1 MTADE
6 TREQKALLLLEYQE
20 TEAELA
26 NVEEKARR
34 LAERILAVGY
44 WLLGFASDRSADIAM
59 SEAWVPGPATRIN
72 VKEAKTVESMNYQTA
87 TAVIQQMWQVR
98 GRLAELRK
106 RKDALGLK

>member
-34 LAERILAVGY
+34 LAERIL
-44 WLLGFASDRSADIAM
+44 FSD
-59 SEAWVPGPATRIN
+59 
-72 VKEAKTVESMNYQTA
+72 
-87 TAVIQQMWQVR
+87 
-98 GRLAELRK
+98 
-106 RKDALGLK
+106 